1 VAEKMSE
8 EMIKVWQSFLSRDYD
23 GKESDILAALIA
35 TLFGKGVL
43 TREEVD
49 SLKEMLRPKGEPKSS
64 N

>member
-1 VAEKMSE
+1 VAEKISE
-8 EMIKVWQSFLSRDYD
+8 EVIKIWQSFLSRDYD

-49 SLKEMLRPKGEPKSS
+49 SLKEMLRPKGEHKST